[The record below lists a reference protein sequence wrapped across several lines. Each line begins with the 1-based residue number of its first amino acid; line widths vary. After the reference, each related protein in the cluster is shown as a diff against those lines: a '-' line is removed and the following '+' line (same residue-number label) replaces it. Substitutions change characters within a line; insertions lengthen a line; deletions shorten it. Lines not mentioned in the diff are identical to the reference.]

1 MCDQHYNIA
10 EYELILAIGAWGAHT
25 FVNLKLPN
33 LGEIITLY
41 IHSILHFYNFIHC
54 KFTITVLHWVLKC
67 IKLAASTER
76 PVS

>member
-54 KFTITVLHWVLKC
+54 KFTITVLH
-67 IKLAASTER
+67 
-76 PVS
+76 